1 MQAVR
6 EFSKEIKVP
15 LAKLNDKNTLEFKQE
30 GKGNLYYTVHLKNY
44 ADAGSMEKPAG
55 GLKVTR
61 TYLKDGK
68 TVDKLHVGDV
78 LTVQI
83 VVESPEEMNYVMV
96 EDSLASGFDVI
107 NDRLKEPENEW
118 EWYGYYGEPIDIRD
132 ERVAM
137 FRDYLSKGNNEF
149 SYRVRVARDGIY
161 SVPATRAE
169 PMYNPQIFGVGNED
183 KVKVFRAR
191 NIYFF
196 TIMFSPLLFNFHFPS
211 QYF

>member
-1 MQAVR
+1 
-6 EFSKEIKVP
+6 
-15 LAKLNDKNTLEFKQE
+15 
-30 GKGNLYYTVHLKNY
+30 
-44 ADAGSMEKPAG
+44 MEKPAG

-137 FRDYLSKGNNEF
+137 FE
-149 SYRVRVARDGIY
+149 I
-161 SVPATRAE
+161 
-169 PMYNPQIFGVGNED
+169 I
-183 KVKVFRAR
+183 
-191 NIYFF
+191 
-196 TIMFSPLLFNFHFPS
+196 
-211 QYF
+211 